1 MRTLRI
7 LVLLILIFSNVVF
20 ANSAHTDPVVDP
32 NAPPAINELMIPSGD
47 DLMAGNIYIANG
59 PGPHPTVVLLHG
71 FPGNEKNLDLAQSIR
86 RSGFNVVFFHYR
98 GAWGSEGSFSLLQ
111 LDDDALAVLSYLR
124 RPEVA
129 QRMRIDVNK
138 LSLLGHSMGGFAALS
153 AGHLD
158 SKLVC
163 VGAMAPANFAVYVAA
178 INAKDPG
185 VEGFITYIDS
195 IFVLDDF
202 SGNTMVEQL
211 TSVPIEALDT
221 TKFGPGL
228 HGKSVFMVLGDKD
241 SVTTAEAMFDP
252 VVNAYS
258 ELEGFR
264 LQHLKIPG
272 DHSFSWSRIKLADV
286 LVDWLNKDC
295 R

>member
-7 LVLLILIFSNVVF
+7 LVLLILIFSNAVF
-20 ANSAHTDPVVDP
+20 AGSAHTDPVVDP

-59 PGPHPTVVLLHG
+59 PGPHPTVVQLHG
-71 FPGNEKNLDLAQSIR
+71 FPGNEKNLDLAQAIR

-98 GAWGSEGSFSLLQ
+98 GAWGSEGAFSLLQ

-129 QRMRIDVNK
+129 QRLRVDVNK

-153 AGHLD
+153 AGHMD
-158 SKLVC
+158 NKLVC
-163 VGAMAPANFAVYVAA
+163 VGAMAPANFAVYAAA

-185 VEGFITYIDS
+185 IEGFKAYVDG
-195 IFVLDDF
+195 IFVLGDF
-202 SGNTMVEQL
+202 SGNAMVEQL
-211 TSVPIEALDT
+211 TSVPIETLDT

-228 HGKSVFMVLGDKD
+228 HGKSVLLVIGDKD
-241 SVTTAEAMFDP
+241 SVTTAEEMFDP

>member
-1 MRTLRI
+1 MRFINT
-7 LVLLILIFSNVVF
+7 LIFLSLLLSQIVS
-20 ANSAHTDPVVDP
+20 ANSAHIDPVVDP

-98 GAWGSEGSFSLLQ
+98 GAWGSEGAFSLLQ
-111 LDDDALAVLSYLR
+111 LDNDALAVLSYLR
-124 RPEVA
+124 RPEVT
-129 QRMRIDVNK
+129 QKLRVDVNK
-138 LSLLGHSMGGFAALS
+138 LSFLGHSLGGFAALS

-158 SKLVC
+158 ENLVC
-163 VGAMAPANFAVYVAA
+163 VGAMAPANFAVYTAA
-178 INAKDPG
+178 INAKDPTI
-185 VEGFITYIDS
+185 EGFKAYVDQL
-195 IFVLDDF
+195 FVLDDF
-202 SGNTMVEQL
+202 SGKAMVEQL

-228 HGKSVFMVLGDKD
+228 HGKSVFMVIGEKD
-241 SVTTAEAMFDP
+241 NVTTAEAMFDP
-252 VVNAYS
+252 VVKAYS